1 MCTPYCQLLKR
12 RNSNMKWNRIL
23 ALGMG
28 AALCVSLLAACGS
41 DNDPSGSVSGEDGF
55 PEMNIS
61 LAHSAATSHAHNTAA
76 EKFAEIVS
84 EKTGG
89 KVTVTVYPAS
99 ELGDQP
105 ALIESCY
112 TDGDV
117 DMVIASQS
125 NMATYMPKLNALA
138 APFLFDSYE
147 HAHKVMDDYV
157 LDWINEDVGEQMNMH
172 ALAMF
177 DYGFRH
183 VTTNNI
189 EVNSAADLEGVKIRV
204 PGSAGLLATFDA
216 LGCNTQTIAYSEL
229 YQSLKQGVVDAEE
242 NPVAT
247 ILADSYYEC
256 QNQLAL
262 TGHFFDVQ
270 ALLINQSL
278 WESMSP
284 ELQQVIQEAA
294 LEAQQVTRD
303 LIAGGEE
310 ADIETL
316 KSKGMNVTTPDK
328 QSFVDKMGPAYE
340 EIASLCG
347 QDELDNLMAAVEAAR
362 ESA

>member
-1 MCTPYCQLLKR
+1 MNMRKTKIICT
-12 RNSNMKWNRIL
+12 
-23 ALGMG
+23 LGPAVDHAETIERLIRTGMN
-28 AALCVSLLAACGS
+28 AARFNFSHG
-41 DNDPSGSVSGEDGF
+41 
-55 PEMNIS
+55 
-61 LAHSAATSHAHNTAA
+61 SHAEQLARLNMF
-76 EKFAEIVS
+76 K
-84 EKTGG
+84 
-89 KVTVTVYPAS
+89 KVRDT
-99 ELGDQP
+99 LG
-105 ALIESCY
+105 A
-112 TDGDV
+112 
-117 DMVIASQS
+117 
-125 NMATYMPKLNALA
+125 
-138 APFLFDSYE
+138 
-147 HAHKVMDDYV
+147 
-157 LDWINEDVGEQMNMH
+157 
-172 ALAMF
+172 
-177 DYGFRH
+177 
-183 VTTNNI
+183 
-189 EVNSAADLEGVKIRV
+189 
-204 PGSAGLLATFDA
+204 
-216 LGCNTQTIAYSEL
+216 
-229 YQSLKQGVVDAEE
+229 
-242 NPVAT
+242 PVAT
-247 ILADSYYEC
+247 ILADSYFEC

-284 ELQQVIQEAA
+284 ELQQVIQQAA

>member
-1 MCTPYCQLLKR
+1 MR
-12 RNSNMKWNRIL
+12 WNR
-23 ALGMG
+23 M
-28 AALCVSLLAACGS
+28 VSLGISLSLSLTLLSSCGDAGS
-41 DNDPSGSVSGEDGF
+41 SSSGSGNGNDTSGF
-55 PEMNIS
+55 PTMEIS

-76 EKFAEIVS
+76 QRFAEIVS
-84 EKTGG
+84 EKTDGQ
-89 KVTVTVYPAS
+89 VTVIVYPAS

-105 ALIESCY
+105 ALIENCY
-112 TDGDV
+112 TNGDV

-138 APFLFDSYE
+138 APFLFDSYD
-147 HAHKVMDDYV
+147 HAHQVMDDYV
-157 LDWINEDVGEQMNMH
+157 LGWINEDVGEQMNMH
-172 ALAMF
+172 ALAML

-189 EVNSAADLEGVKIRV
+189 VVNSAEDLVGASIRV

-229 YQSLKQGVVDAEE
+229 YQSLKQGVVDGEE

-270 ALLINQSL
+270 ALLINQNL
-278 WESMSP
+278 WDSMSP
-284 ELQQVIQEAA
+284 ELQEVIQEAS
-294 LEAQQVTRD
+294 LEAQAVTRE

-310 ADIETL
+310 ADIAEL
-316 KSKGMNVTTPDK
+316 ESLGMNVTTPDK
-328 QSFVDKMGPAYE
+328 QSFIDKMGPAYE

-347 QDELDNLMAAVEAAR
+347 QEELDALLAAAEAA
-362 ESA
+362 A

>member
-1 MCTPYCQLLKR
+1 
-12 RNSNMKWNRIL
+12 MKWNRIL

-28 AALCVSLLAACGS
+28 TALCLSLMAGCGS
-41 DNDPSGSVSGEDGF
+41 GGDISSSDTQEDGF
-55 PEMNIS
+55 PELNIS

-76 EKFAEIVS
+76 QTFADIVS
-84 EKTGG
+84 EQTGG
-89 KVTVTVYPAS
+89 KVTVTIYPAS

-138 APFLFDSYE
+138 APFLFDSYD

-157 LDWINEDVGEQMNMH
+157 LDWINEDVGTQMNMH

-183 VTTNNI
+183 VTTNDI
-189 EVNSAADLEGVKIRV
+189 VVNSADDLNGVKIRV

-229 YQSLKQGVVDAEE
+229 YQSLKQGVVAAEE

-247 ILADSYYEC
+247 ILADSYFEC

-270 ALLINQSL
+270 TLLINKSL

-284 ELQQVIQEAA
+284 ELQQIIQNAA
-294 LEAQQVTRD
+294 LEAQQVTRN
-303 LIAGGEE
+303 LIADGED
-310 ADIETL
+310 ADIEAL
-316 KSKGMNVTTPDK
+316 KDKGMNVTTPDK
-328 QSFVDKMGPAYE
+328 QSFIDKMAPAYE

-347 QDELDNLMAAVEAAR
+347 QDELDNLMAAAKAAS

>member
-1 MCTPYCQLLKR
+1 
-12 RNSNMKWNRIL
+12 MKWNRIL

-28 AALCVSLLAACGS
+28 TALCLSLMAGCGS
-41 DNDPSGSVSGEDGF
+41 GGDISSSDVQEDGF
-55 PEMNIS
+55 PELNIS

-76 EKFAEIVS
+76 QTFADIVS
-84 EKTGG
+84 EQTGG
-89 KVTVTVYPAS
+89 KVTVTIYPAS

-138 APFLFDSYE
+138 APFLFDSYD

-157 LDWINEDVGEQMNMH
+157 LDWINEDVGTQMNMH

-183 VTTNNI
+183 VTTNDI
-189 EVNSAADLEGVKIRV
+189 VVNSADDLNGVKIRV

-229 YQSLKQGVVDAEE
+229 YQSLKQGVVAAEE
-242 NPVAT
+242 
-247 ILADSYYEC
+247 LS
-256 QNQLAL
+256 
-262 TGHFFDVQ
+262 
-270 ALLINQSL
+270 LIH
-278 WESMSP
+278 
-284 ELQQVIQEAA
+284 I
-294 LEAQQVTRD
+294 
-303 LIAGGEE
+303 
-310 ADIETL
+310 
-316 KSKGMNVTTPDK
+316 
-328 QSFVDKMGPAYE
+328 
-340 EIASLCG
+340 
-347 QDELDNLMAAVEAAR
+347 
-362 ESA
+362 